1 VGIPPFAKGGFVIQ
15 SVTKLQFHNI
25 VQWRS
30 SWVLME
36 ELLCHMTISSMAI
49 RLASVERVI
58 VIAVPF
64 VATLIFSP
72 DTKPSAASHFPF
84 SRMLGTMH
92 SFLRC
97 GWPHSRYKLETVSV
111 RAVDFVVVM
120 PITRG
125 KQAFSPCSHVSGLSV
140 VVLHRRRASWHV
152 VLSWMWGIGAK
163 ECQSNPHFWRAYPL
177 CGGRLDF

>member
-1 VGIPPFAKGGFVIQ
+1 
-15 SVTKLQFHNI
+15 
-25 VQWRS
+25 
-30 SWVLME
+30 ME

-111 RAVDFVVVM
+111 RALDFVVVM

-152 VLSWMWGIGAK
+152 VLSWDVGHRRKGMPEQPPLLAGIPPYAEGASISNYVK
-163 ECQSNPHFWRAYPL
+163 ENFLPL
-177 CGGRLDF
+177 GEEPGNQFI